1 MSTYKT
7 IVISWVS
14 LLILT
19 LFSVGVG
26 KYFHENLFSKGI
38 FIIVVMLIVFLKGQ
52 QIVDVFMELKHA
64 PNRWRYLLL
73 SYVIIVPSVIALI
86 YL

>member
-1 MSTYKT
+1 MITYKT
-7 IVISWVS
+7 IVTSWIS

-19 LFSVGVG
+19 VCSVGVG
-26 KYFHENLFSKGI
+26 KYFHEDLFSKGI
-38 FIIVVMLIVFLKGQ
+38 FITVVMLIVFLKGQ
-52 QIVDVFMELKHA
+52 QIIDAFMELKHA